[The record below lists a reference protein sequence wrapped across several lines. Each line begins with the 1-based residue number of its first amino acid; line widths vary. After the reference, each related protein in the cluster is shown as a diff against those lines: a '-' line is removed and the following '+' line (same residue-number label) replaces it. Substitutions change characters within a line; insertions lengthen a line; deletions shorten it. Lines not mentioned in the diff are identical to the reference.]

1 MKHSVMLTITSLLS
15 ILSMTFDLT
24 DDIIR
29 GMEKGG
35 VSNLVAV
42 PIFVVWLYGTLML
55 AEQRSGYVIILLGSL
70 LGLAVP
76 VIHMM
81 GKGVG
86 VGGNIAKSSGAF
98 FFVWTLLAL
107 GVTALFSVILSA
119 RGLWSPKWGQSRWS
133 NNPNMERPVARRG

>member
-1 MKHSVMLTITSLLS
+1 MKHNAMLTIASLLS
-15 ILSMTFDLT
+15 ILFTTFHLA

-35 VSNLVAV
+35 VSTLVAV
-42 PIFVVWLYGTLML
+42 PILVVWLYGTLVL
-55 AEQRSGYVIILLGSL
+55 AERRSGHVIILLGSL

-86 VGGNIAKSSGAF
+86 VGSNIANSSGAF

-107 GVTALFSVILSA
+107 GVTALFSVILSV
-119 RGLWSPKWGQSRWS
+119 RGLWSPQWGQSR
-133 NNPNMERPVARRG
+133 

>member
-1 MKHSVMLTITSLLS
+1 MLTIASLLS
-15 ILSMTFDLT
+15 ILFGTFHLT

-42 PIFVVWLYGTLML
+42 PIFVVWLYGTLVL
-55 AEQRSGYVIILLGSL
+55 AERRSGYVIILLGSL
-70 LGLAVP
+70 LGLGVP

-81 GKGVG
+81 GKG

-98 FFVWTLLAL
+98 FFVWTLIAL
-107 GVTALFSVILSA
+107 GVTALFSVILSV
-119 RGLWSPKWGQSRWS
+119 RGLWSLQWR
-133 NNPNMERPVARRG
+133 RPR